1 MTNSFSSQRLHSL
14 DMLRGVCALGV
25 CIYHYCLWVGI
36 DVGHQLQGVL
46 SLVGT
51 YGVSIFFVLSGYSLA
66 FAYGKKF
73 GTRIEAEVL
82 IGYFRRRIGRLAPL
96 FILTAGASI
105 AGKLILGKAAPD
117 LLDILLN
124 FSLLFG
130 FVDPANTPVI
140 GGWSI
145 GVELVFYLIFP
156 VVMALGRGSWILLA
170 GSGLLAVWYA
180 NVLQQFPTL
189 ADGWRTYVAPANH
202 AVFFIGGIV
211 ICRMVGAKG
220 QGAGAKAVGLAAIS
234 AFVLI
239 AGSLGATEL
248 DLVTGLRRLLLT
260 MFSLFFVAACSYID
274 MPARFRKL
282 ASIFGGA
289 SYPIYLL
296 HPLMYFAVKG
306 RLESLPAVIGLAA
319 VVAGLAFVVDKYAE
333 QPMQRRLKS
342 SGW

>member
-1 MTNSFSSQRLHSL
+1 MTGSFGNRRLHSL
-14 DMLRGVCALGV
+14 DILRGVCALGV
-25 CIYHYCLWVGI
+25 CIYHYCLWAGL
-36 DVGHQLQGVL
+36 DVGKQLQGVL
-46 SLVGT
+46 GLVGT

-66 FAYGKKF
+66 FAYGRKF
-73 GTRIEAEVL
+73 GAKIESGVL
-82 IGYFRRRIGRLAPL
+82 IGYFRRRIGRLGPL
-96 FILTAGASI
+96 FMLTAVASV
-105 AGKLILGKAAPD
+105 AGKFLLGKAVPNPLD
-117 LLDILLN
+117 LLLN

-145 GVELVFYLIFP
+145 GVELVFYLVFP
-156 VVMALGRGSWILLA
+156 VVMALGRGAWIMLA

-180 NVLQQFPTL
+180 VALQHFPTL

-211 ICRMVGAKG
+211 ICHMAGSRIQA
-220 QGAGAKAVGLAAIS
+220 AGAKAVAVAVIA

-239 AGSLGATEL
+239 AGSLGASEL
-248 DLVTGLRRLLLT
+248 DLVTGWRRLLLT
-260 MFSLFFVAACSYID
+260 MFSLFFVAACAHID
-274 MPARFRKL
+274 VPARLRGL
-282 ASIFGGA
+282 ASILGSA

-296 HPLMYFAVKG
+296 HPLVYFVAKG

-319 VVAGLAFVVDKYAE
+319 VVAGLALVVDKYAE
-333 QPMQRRLKS
+333 QPMQRRLKN